1 MSLVIEIAGMSVLLK
16 APGFMKGLS
25 EKEKKMLKPFIKRD
39 KINARRKKEM
49 FLFNGKSIR
58 PARQLVDFSAREKIK
73 AFFPDN
79 IHERFGI
86 LFNNFIER
94 YFFTYLGINMNAR
107 KRAMRLLE
115 HNGDYNKITIGYRAF
130 LLFNGKSRKGE
141 IVYKNIKTPNDEDP
155 FNSYKLK
162 LLFKTLLTYKE
173 DGFLIHASSIENN
186 DSGYVFIGRGGS
198 GKSTVAGLLRPDR
211 VLCDDVSIIRKAND
225 SYRIFSNP
233 WWNIDADVKMSDVER
248 PADLK
253 AAFFIKKSGRTGMR
267 RLAYKEALK
276 RLLYGDIPFH
286 QLVGIDNKTA
296 IRNFYV
302 FSQSFVKEVP
312 IFELK
317 IKKGKEFK
325 EQFNRLSVRY
335 LKGRL

>member
-141 IVYKNIKTPNDEDP
+141 IVYKNMKTPNEEDP

-162 LLFKTLLTYKE
+162 LLFKTLLTHKE
-173 DGFLIHASSIENN
+173 DGFLIHASSIESNGN
-186 DSGYVFIGRGGS
+186 GYVFIGHGGS
-198 GKSTVAGLLRPDR
+198 GKSTVAGLLKPDR
-211 VLCDDVSIIRKAND
+211 VLCDDVSIIRKADD
-225 SYRIFSNP
+225 SY
-233 WWNIDADVKMSDVER
+233 
-248 PADLK
+248 
-253 AAFFIKKSGRTGMR
+253 
-267 RLAYKEALK
+267 
-276 RLLYGDIPFH
+276 
-286 QLVGIDNKTA
+286 
-296 IRNFYV
+296 
-302 FSQSFVKEVP
+302 
-312 IFELK
+312 
-317 IKKGKEFK
+317 
-325 EQFNRLSVRY
+325 
-335 LKGRL
+335 